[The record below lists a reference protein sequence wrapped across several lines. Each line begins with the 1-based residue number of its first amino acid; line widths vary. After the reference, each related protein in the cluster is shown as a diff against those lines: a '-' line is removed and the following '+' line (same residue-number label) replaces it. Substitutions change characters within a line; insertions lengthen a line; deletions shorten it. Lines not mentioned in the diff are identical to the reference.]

1 MSKATNHRK
10 RRTAKEWGGI
20 LRRLRSSGLSRS
32 EFCRRE
38 GIPLSSFD
46 RWRQRQ
52 RFKPQATPAD
62 FVELA
67 PSTPARQ
74 EHWELEVALP
84 NGVHLRFRG

>member
-1 MSKATNHRK
+1 MPRSANSRK
-10 RRTAKEWGGI
+10 RRTAKEWGRI
-20 LRRLRSSGLSRS
+20 LRQLRSSGLSRA

-46 RWRQRQ
+46 RWRQRVE
-52 RFKPQATPAD
+52 PETTPDD

-67 PSTPARQ
+67 AAPTARP
-74 EHWELEVALP
+74 ESWELEVALP